1 MKSTFCFQFSKIFQD
16 CHENGVIVYLDIE
29 GAGNAADDSNTVTGS
44 GAISRIVSFG
54 LDLKTFQYQPVI
66 LTVSGVFDLI
76 EKLSAIKQA
85 FEEKLNKE
93 FYVLIIWDSISAT
106 RSSKTDL
113 IDDHNQMIG
122 FRAREITF
130 KLEKFSPMIAFKRF
144 TLIIVD
150 QVRANLSKA
159 MDPYAQKEKSVGD
172 FKDYKSSTSIN
183 SLNHLTGQWLFF
195 SKKKSI
201 TIADGMGLDGWYINV
216 LTEKNKNAPSQY
228 IISCVFDKSKGFDK
242 FWTEYNFMSEMCPS
256 ENTIYKKSEAHLKY
270 PLVINQSGPMVT
282 LNVVDESNHKT
293 SLYKSNPM
301 YRKNIKHEYDTND
314 EFKQWFDYAVELS
327 CQHRIING
335 LFKCEI
341 IEDTVVEDLI
351 VDTSED
357 YDIPEPEYQDEEE
370 TVDLI

>member
-1 MKSTFCFQFSKIFQD
+1 LKSTFCFQFSKIFQD